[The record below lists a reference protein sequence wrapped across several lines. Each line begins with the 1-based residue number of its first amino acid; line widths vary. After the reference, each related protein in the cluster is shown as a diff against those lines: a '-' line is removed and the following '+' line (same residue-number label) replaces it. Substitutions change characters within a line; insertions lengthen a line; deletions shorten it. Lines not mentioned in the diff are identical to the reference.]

1 MFRIERRDT
10 MATRAFTLSELVF
23 HATVRNIR
31 KGHSSGMAALAM
43 NILQSVIF
51 IAAFVLMFSVLGL
64 RGSALRGDFIL
75 YIMSGI
81 FMFMTHIK
89 AMGAVAGA
97 EGPAS
102 PMMKHAPMN
111 TSIAILSAA
120 LSALYLQALSII
132 IILFGVHV
140 MWNPIEISQPV
151 EAILTFVLAWF
162 TGVAFGMVLLA
173 AKPWAPGFVGI
184 VSSIYN
190 RVNMIASGKMFVA
203 NTLPSTMLAMFDWN
217 PLFHVIDQTRGYTFI
232 NYNPHYTNWHYPL
245 IVGTIFLVIGLMG
258 EFYTRRNTSLSWFAA
273 R

>member
-1 MFRIERRDT
+1 MFKIQRRDT
-10 MATRAFTLSELVF
+10 AATRAFTLAELVF

-31 KGHSSGMAALAM
+31 KGHSNGLTALLM
-43 NILQSVIF
+43 NMMQSVIF

-111 TSIAILSAA
+111 TAIAILAAA
-120 LSALYLQALSII
+120 LSALYLQALSIVL
-132 IILFGVHV
+132 ILFAVHV
-140 MWNPIEISQPV
+140 VWHPIEISQPTDAV
-151 EAILTFVLAWF
+151 MMFVLAWF
-162 TGVAFGMVLLA
+162 TGVAIGMVLLA
-173 AKPWAPGFVGI
+173 AKPWAPNFVGI
-184 VSSIYN
+184 VSSIYS
-190 RVNMIASGKMFVA
+190 RINMIASGKMFVA
-203 NTLPSTMLAMFDWN
+203 NTLPATMLAMFDWN

-232 NYNPHYTNWHYPL
+232 NYNPHYTNWQYPL
-245 IVGTIFLVIGLMG
+245 IVGTVFLVIGLMG
-258 EFYTRRNTSLSWFAA
+258 EFYTRRHTSLSWFAA